1 MGYDDTYTQG
11 DLKWLL
17 LVVIVVV
24 IVAAVGSRIVLP
36 GTVAI
41 SERNGQFFRILK
53 PGYHLI
59 IPGVDKIRVWIN
71 VKPIPYGTR
80 AQKYRTAD
88 GLEQSLK
95 VTVTAQILDPKVAA
109 YLADGYRNTL
119 LGAAH
124 QFTADAAARR
134 HSVQLA
140 ADTHSVAAEV
150 AAQLTPVARTWGIEV
165 QRVEITP

>member
-1 MGYDDTYTQG
+1 MSDDYTYTQG

-17 LVVIVVV
+17 LVVVVVV

-71 VKPIPYGTR
+71 VKPMPYRTG

-95 VTVTAQILDPKVAA
+95 VTVTAQITDPKVAA
-109 YLADGYRNTL
+109 YLADGYRNSL
-119 LGAAH
+119 LGTAH
-124 QFTADAAARR
+124 QFTGDAVARR
-134 HSVQLA
+134 HSMQLT
-140 ADTHSVAAEV
+140 ADTQSVAAEV
-150 AAQLTPVARTWGIEV
+150 ATQLTPVAQTWGIEV